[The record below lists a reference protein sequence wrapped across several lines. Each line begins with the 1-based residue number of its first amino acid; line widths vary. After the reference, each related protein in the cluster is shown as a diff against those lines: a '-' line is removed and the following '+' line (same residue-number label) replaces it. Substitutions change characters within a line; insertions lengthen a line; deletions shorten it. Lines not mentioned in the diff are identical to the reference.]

1 MNKNVSENSGRTIRV
16 RAPARLHFGFFDLH
30 GGLDRLFG
38 SVGVSLEEIATE
50 IEVSEA
56 QEMSASGPG
65 AERALAYAERV
76 LAKLNIRKAINIDV
90 QQAIPEHAGLGSGT
104 QMALATGVAINALFD
119 TGLEIEKI
127 AALLSRGHRSGIG
140 IATFRHGGLVVDGG
154 RSADTEVP
162 PVISRL
168 HFPGNWR
175 FVLVLDRAKKGVHG
189 QQELQAFD
197 KLGQMQESV
206 SGELCRLLLVRALPA
221 LVEHNCEAFG
231 SAISVIQQR
240 MGEYFA
246 SAQSGVFSSRAVE
259 DVIRRLQHEGALG
272 VGQSSWGPTGF
283 ALFDSE
289 TEAYQA
295 LKQTRSQLTSHNP
308 VEMIICRAK
317 NTGATVGEIKA
328 GDSLNVKTRKN
339 I

>member
-1 MNKNVSENSGRTIRV
+1 M

-50 IEVSEA
+50 IEVCEA
-56 QEMSASGPG
+56 EEMSASGPG
-65 AERALAYAERV
+65 SERALAYAERV
-76 LAKLNIRKAINIDV
+76 LAQLNIRKAIKIDV
-90 QQAIPEHAGLGSGT
+90 QQAIPGHAGLGSGT
-104 QMALATGVAINALFD
+104 QMALATGVAINELFK

-175 FVLVLDRAKKGVHG
+175 FVLVLDKGKKGVHG

-197 KLGQMQESV
+197 RLGKMEESV
-206 SGELCRLLLVRALPA
+206 SGELCRLLLVKALPA
-221 LVEHNCEAFG
+221 LVENNCEAFG
-231 SAISVIQQR
+231 AAVSVIQQR

-246 SAQSGVFSSRAVE
+246 PAQAGVFSSRAVE
-259 DVIRRLQHEGALG
+259 DVVRRLQHEGALG

-308 VEMIICRAK
+308 VEMIICRAR
-317 NTGATVGEIKA
+317 NTGATVEDVSANSNLTAKA
-328 GDSLNVKTRKN
+328 NKN
-339 I
+339 N

>member
-1 MNKNVSENSGRTIRV
+1 MLV
-16 RAPARLHFGFFDLH
+16 RR
-30 GGLDRLFG
+30 LDRLFG

-50 IEVSEA
+50 IEVCEA
-56 QEMSASGPG
+56 EEMSASGPG
-65 AERALAYAERV
+65 SERALAYAERV
-76 LAKLNIRKAINIDV
+76 LAQLNIRKAIKIDV
-90 QQAIPEHAGLGSGT
+90 QQAIPGHAGLGSGT
-104 QMALATGVAINALFD
+104 QMALATGMAINALFK

-175 FVLVLDRAKKGVHG
+175 FVLVLDKGKKGVHG

-197 KLGQMQESV
+197 RLGKMEESV
-206 SGELCRLLLVRALPA
+206 SGELCRLLLVKALPA
-221 LVEHNCEAFG
+221 LVENNCEAFG
-231 SAISVIQQR
+231 AAVSVIQQR

-246 SAQSGVFSSRAVE
+246 PAQAGVFSSRAVE
-259 DVIRRLQHEGALG
+259 DVVRRLQHEGALG

-308 VEMIICRAK
+308 VEMIICRAR
-317 NTGATVGEIKA
+317 NTGARVEDVSANSNLTAKA
-328 GDSLNVKTRKN
+328 NKN
-339 I
+339 N